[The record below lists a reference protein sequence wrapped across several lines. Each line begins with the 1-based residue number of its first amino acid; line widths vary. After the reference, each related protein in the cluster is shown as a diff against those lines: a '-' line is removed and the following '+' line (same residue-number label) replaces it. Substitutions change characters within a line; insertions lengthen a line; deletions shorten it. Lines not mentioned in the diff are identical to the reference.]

1 MKRFKAIIFDLGG
14 VLSLG
19 PRNNGVHSFVAKKL
33 GINLDTYFDSID
45 EVYAESITGKISPQ
59 KALKAMAKNLN
70 TSPEKLER
78 IYSKSYKKNFK
89 RDDILYNFALDL
101 KKKGYKISI
110 LSDIWKA
117 AADAILTKRDYGK
130 FDDIV
135 TSYKIGVRKTNP
147 KIFRIALK
155 RLKVKSSEAIFT
167 DNRAWNLVA
176 PRKIGITPI
185 LYKNP
190 KQFIGEMKRLGVK

>member
-45 EVYAESITGKISPQ
+45 EVYAESITGEVSPP
-59 KALKAMAKNLN
+59 KALNVMARNLN
-70 TSPEKLER
+70 TTPKKLER
-78 IYSKSYKKNFK
+78 LYLQSYKKNFK
-89 RDDILYNFALDL
+89 RDNILYNFALKL
-101 KKKGYKISI
+101 KREGYKISI

-117 AADAILTKRDYGK
+117 AREAILTKEKYGK

-135 TSYKIGVRKTNP
+135 TSYEVGVRKTNP
-147 KIFRIALK
+147 RIFSIALK
-155 RLKVKSSEAIFT
+155 RLNVKPSEAIFT
-167 DNRAWNLVA
+167 DNRIWNLVA
-176 PRKIGITPI
+176 PRELGITSI

-190 KQFIGEMKRLGVK
+190 KQFISELEKLGIK

>member
-33 GINLDTYFDSID
+33 GMNLDTYFDSID
-45 EVYAESITGKISPQ
+45 EVYADAITGKISPQ
-59 KALKAMAKNLN
+59 KALKVMARNLN
-70 TSPEKLER
+70 TNPEKLER
-78 IYSKSYKKNFK
+78 FYLQSYKKNFK
-89 RDDILYNFALDL
+89 RDNTLYNFALNL

-117 AADAILTKRDYGK
+117 AREAILTEEKYGK

-135 TSYKIGVRKTNP
+135 TSYEVGVRKTNP
-147 KIFRIALK
+147 RIFRVALK
-155 RLKVKSSEAIFT
+155 RLNVKPGEAIFT
-167 DNRAWNLVA
+167 DNRVWNLIA
-176 PRKIGITPI
+176 PRKLGITAI

-190 KQFIGEMKRLGVK
+190 QQFVGDLKKLGIK